1 MFAKVVADRYARA
14 VLQSCPDLATIDRVD
29 FELTLLEET
38 YVKSP
43 ETRAFF
49 LNPKI
54 PPKIKIRIVEASL
67 GDKFTP
73 IVLNL
78 LKLLIEKHRQDI
90 IPDISER
97 YNQLTDSVRGVEKA
111 EIIVA
116 SKLPQDLE
124 VALRDRIETELE
136 GKKRMPY
143 LSTFEREAMKRGE
156 EKGLEKGEKEGKK
169 EGLQAGIRLG
179 LKLRFGEAGLAL
191 LPDLAKIE
199 DNDRLRRLLDALER
213 VKGIEEFRALI
224 AR

>member
-67 GDKFTP
+67 GDRFTP

-124 VALRDRIETELE
+124 DRLTASVQRFSPRKVDVHIKIDPKII
-136 GKKRMPY
+136 G
-143 LSTFEREAMKRGE
+143 GV
-156 EKGLEKGEKEGKK
+156 
-169 EGLQAGIRLG
+169 IVRLG
-179 LKLRFGEAGLAL
+179 DKVIDGSLSRRFEEIRRAMLA
-191 LPDLAKIE
+191 A
-199 DNDRLRRLLDALER
+199 R
-213 VKGIEEFRALI
+213 VPRHVPESG
-224 AR
+224 